1 MKVPARKDVVMRL
14 SELNAL
20 CFAANHT
27 PEITPKQWDMV
38 SRFVAGSTDEVSA
51 DILVILHGVPE
62 LPSTQSIPV
71 HLREVHKSICQSWP
85 PFSQS
90 TDTMLQAKMGF
101 PYAQFPCAEVSG
113 E

>member
-71 HLREVHKSICQSWP
+71 HLREVHKSMSELATLFPKYRHHATSKNGVPICTIS
-85 PFSQS
+85 
-90 TDTMLQAKMGF
+90 L
-101 PYAQFPCAEVSG
+101 C
-113 E
+113 